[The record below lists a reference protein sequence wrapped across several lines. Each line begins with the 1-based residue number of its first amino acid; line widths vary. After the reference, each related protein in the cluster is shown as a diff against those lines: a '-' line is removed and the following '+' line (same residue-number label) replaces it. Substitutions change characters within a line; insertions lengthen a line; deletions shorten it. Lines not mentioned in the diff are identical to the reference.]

1 MELATCSDDLE
12 TAPGNLPA
20 DSPTFYHN
28 ITELPLVDTPLE
40 AAMQG
45 LVEPR
50 VSPDLKGTETT
61 VGLSKKGVVA
71 RGCEVPGV
79 EVAL

>member
-1 MELATCSDDLE
+1 
-12 TAPGNLPA
+12 
-20 DSPTFYHN
+20 
-28 ITELPLVDTPLE
+28 
-40 AAMQG
+40 MQG

>member
-1 MELATCSDDLE
+1 MNREFLQIS
-12 TAPGNLPA
+12 
-20 DSPTFYHN
+20 
-28 ITELPLVDTPLE
+28 
-40 AAMQG
+40 
-45 LVEPR
+45 
-50 VSPDLKGTETT
+50 KGQETT